1 MTDKSDLEKQINDT
15 DQKIPHSSG
24 LIEKHIIMLK
34 LLKQK
39 VKYWVLMVK
48 QLILHYLQM
57 KIKYLMLV
65 IKAKNEIIMQK
76 YQ

>member
-24 LIEKHIIMLK
+24 LIEKHIMLK

-39 VKYWVLMVK
+39 VKY
-48 QLILHYLQM
+48 
-57 KIKYLMLV
+57 
-65 IKAKNEIIMQK
+65 
-76 YQ
+76 

>member
-1 MTDKSDLEKQINDT
+1 MTDKSDLEKQINDA
-15 DQKIPHSSG
+15 DKKIPHSSG
-24 LIEKHIIMLK
+24 LFEKHIIMLK

-39 VKYWVLMVK
+39 VKYWVLVVK

-65 IKAKNEIIMQK
+65 I
-76 YQ
+76 

>member
-1 MTDKSDLEKQINDT
+1 MDLFQKLNMTDKSDLEKQINDT

-39 VKYWVLMVK
+39 VKY
-48 QLILHYLQM
+48 
-57 KIKYLMLV
+57 
-65 IKAKNEIIMQK
+65 
-76 YQ
+76 